1 MDKEIKE
8 WDLDQDWENDDENYE
23 GTEDYQILSSKIRD
37 FNLINQKK
45 TELERMYS
53 THDLRSESISL
64 PNLQHYGVSLDS
76 FDEPKYKQ
84 LLKES
89 FDKIYPLFYLDREQR
104 KFILE
109 KITIRRI
116 TQRTKLY
123 SENEDAACAA
133 FILLEGE
140 IHIFKNDFTFLDLI
154 NDVSLFGYDGPIFQK
169 RMTTTI
175 AESGTILGVIK
186 RRDFLNVI
194 HPCSQFGSYLS
205 RNIRN
210 KDKILDP
217 LKSFK
222 NFVLSCV
229 ERGPIDFIKLI
240 DLYKKINPCIHQKCN
255 SEEIDFSAYTYALSR
270 LPIDVIET
278 YIFIL
283 VNRQPR
289 ILNLNDKLGNIG
301 VEKVKCIQE

>member
-37 FNLINQKK
+37 FNLMNQKK
-45 TELERMYS
+45 SELERMYN
-53 THDLRSESISL
+53 THDLRKESISL

-84 LLKES
+84 HLKES

-123 SENEDAACAA
+123 QKMKMLLVLA

-140 IHIFKNDFTFLDLI
+140 IYIFKNDFTFLDLI
-154 NDVSLFGYDGPIFQK
+154 NDVSLFGYKKELLLQ
-169 RMTTTI
+169 
-175 AESGTILGVIK
+175 
-186 RRDFLNVI
+186 LNNQEQLLV
-194 HPCSQFGSYLS
+194 F
-205 RNIRN
+205 
-210 KDKILDP
+210 
-217 LKSFK
+217 FK
-222 NFVLSCV
+222 
-229 ERGPIDFIKLI
+229 
-240 DLYKKINPCIHQKCN
+240 
-255 SEEIDFSAYTYALSR
+255 EEIF
-270 LPIDVIET
+270 
-278 YIFIL
+278 
-283 VNRQPR
+283 
-289 ILNLNDKLGNIG
+289 
-301 VEKVKCIQE
+301 

>member
-23 GTEDYQILSSKIRD
+23 GIEDYQILSSKIID
-37 FNLINQKK
+37 LNLINQKK

-154 NDVSLFGYDGPIFQK
+154 NDVSLFGYKKELLLQLQNQEQFLVFLKKEIF
-169 RMTTTI
+169 
-175 AESGTILGVIK
+175 
-186 RRDFLNVI
+186 
-194 HPCSQFGSYLS
+194 
-205 RNIRN
+205 
-210 KDKILDP
+210 
-217 LKSFK
+217 
-222 NFVLSCV
+222 
-229 ERGPIDFIKLI
+229 
-240 DLYKKINPCIHQKCN
+240 
-255 SEEIDFSAYTYALSR
+255 
-270 LPIDVIET
+270 
-278 YIFIL
+278 
-283 VNRQPR
+283 
-289 ILNLNDKLGNIG
+289 
-301 VEKVKCIQE
+301 

>member
-23 GTEDYQILSSKIRD
+23 GIEDYQILSSKIID

-64 PNLQHYGVSLDS
+64 PNLQNYGVSLDL
-76 FDEPKYKQ
+76 FDEIKYKQ
-84 LLKES
+84 HLKES

-154 NDVSLFGYDGPIFQK
+154 NDVSLFGYKKELLLQLQNQEQFLVFLKKEIF
-169 RMTTTI
+169 
-175 AESGTILGVIK
+175 
-186 RRDFLNVI
+186 
-194 HPCSQFGSYLS
+194 
-205 RNIRN
+205 
-210 KDKILDP
+210 
-217 LKSFK
+217 
-222 NFVLSCV
+222 
-229 ERGPIDFIKLI
+229 
-240 DLYKKINPCIHQKCN
+240 
-255 SEEIDFSAYTYALSR
+255 
-270 LPIDVIET
+270 
-278 YIFIL
+278 
-283 VNRQPR
+283 
-289 ILNLNDKLGNIG
+289 
-301 VEKVKCIQE
+301 

>member
-1 MDKEIKE
+1 M
-8 WDLDQDWENDDENYE
+8 
-23 GTEDYQILSSKIRD
+23 
-37 FNLINQKK
+37 F
-45 TELERMYS
+45 S

-140 IHIFKNDFTFLDLI
+140 IFKNEFTFLDLI
-154 NDVSLFGYDGPIFQK
+154 NDVSLLVTK
-169 RMTTTI
+169 
-175 AESGTILGVIK
+175 K
-186 RRDFLNVI
+186 
-194 HPCSQFGSYLS
+194 SYYYNC
-205 RNIRN
+205 RIRN
-210 KDKILDP
+210 NSWFF
-217 LKSFK
+217 LKKRFFK
-222 NFVLSCV
+222 CYSSLFSIWFL
-229 ERGPIDFIKLI
+229 FI
-240 DLYKKINPCIHQKCN
+240 
-255 SEEIDFSAYTYALSR
+255 
-270 LPIDVIET
+270 
-278 YIFIL
+278 
-283 VNRQPR
+283 
-289 ILNLNDKLGNIG
+289 
-301 VEKVKCIQE
+301 

>member
-23 GTEDYQILSSKIRD
+23 GIEDYQILSSKIID

-140 IHIFKNDFTFLDLI
+140 IYIFKNDFTFLDLI
-154 NDVSLFGYDGPIFQK
+154 NDVSLFGYKKELLLQ
-169 RMTTTI
+169 
-175 AESGTILGVIK
+175 
-186 RRDFLNVI
+186 LNNQEQLLV
-194 HPCSQFGSYLS
+194 F
-205 RNIRN
+205 
-210 KDKILDP
+210 
-217 LKSFK
+217 FK
-222 NFVLSCV
+222 
-229 ERGPIDFIKLI
+229 
-240 DLYKKINPCIHQKCN
+240 
-255 SEEIDFSAYTYALSR
+255 EEIF
-270 LPIDVIET
+270 
-278 YIFIL
+278 
-283 VNRQPR
+283 
-289 ILNLNDKLGNIG
+289 
-301 VEKVKCIQE
+301 

>member
-1 MDKEIKE
+1 MGFRSRLWKWWWKL
-8 WDLDQDWENDDENYE
+8 WRNRR
-23 GTEDYQILSSKIRD
+23 LSNFLSWKIRD

-45 TELERMYS
+45 TELERKYS
-53 THDLRSESISL
+53 THDLRNESISL

-140 IHIFKNDFTFLDLI
+140 IYIFKNDFTFLDLI
-154 NDVSLFGYDGPIFQK
+154 NDVSLFGYKKELLLQLNNQEQLLVIFK
-169 RMTTTI
+169 
-175 AESGTILGVIK
+175 
-186 RRDFLNVI
+186 
-194 HPCSQFGSYLS
+194 
-205 RNIRN
+205 
-210 KDKILDP
+210 
-217 LKSFK
+217 
-222 NFVLSCV
+222 
-229 ERGPIDFIKLI
+229 
-240 DLYKKINPCIHQKCN
+240 
-255 SEEIDFSAYTYALSR
+255 EEIF
-270 LPIDVIET
+270 
-278 YIFIL
+278 
-283 VNRQPR
+283 
-289 ILNLNDKLGNIG
+289 
-301 VEKVKCIQE
+301 